1 MIFPWRSNGMN
12 AKVWL
17 VDEDVSLRESLG
29 FLLKALDY
37 DVADFADL
45 AAFDAATTVQPPLR
59 GCLLVNL
66 SVPGMGWLTEQE
78 NRHPL
83 LSVIIMTGQN
93 TLEACRR
100 ALGERAFAFYTKP
113 LEIALLLQSVQQ
125 ATQQSLQRVTQ
136 DR

>member
-1 MIFPWRSNGMN
+1 MN

-17 VDEDVSLRESLG
+17 VDEDVSVRESLG

-37 DVADFADL
+37 DVADYADL
-45 AAFDAATTVQPPLR
+45 AAFDVATARQQPLR

-66 SVPGMGWLTEQE
+66 SVPEVGWFAEQE

-83 LSVIIMTGQN
+83 LSVIIMTGQS

-113 LEIALLLQSVQQ
+113 LEIAPLLQSVQQ
-125 ATQQSLQRVTQ
+125 ATMLSSQRVLQ
-136 DR
+136 GR

>member
-1 MIFPWRSNGMN
+1 MN

-17 VDEDVSLRESLG
+17 VDEDVSVRESLG

-37 DVADFADL
+37 DVADYADL
-45 AAFDAATTVQPPLR
+45 AAFDVATAVQQPLR

-66 SVPGMGWLTEQE
+66 SVPEVGWLTEQE

-113 LEIALLLQSVQQ
+113 LEIAPLLQSVQQ
-125 ATQQSLQRVTQ
+125 ATTLSTQRMLQ
-136 DR
+136 DK